1 MEKEEIVK
9 TFASSVDKVDEKKI
23 EEVISNEKAFE
34 EKRSKLNPK
43 KFFMLFKQVKLGFEM
58 LKDYKKKNYKNVPWK
73 AIAVITTAIVYFVNP
88 LDLMPDFLG
97 VIGFTD
103 DAIVLA
109 FVFNSLR
116 DELIKYCQ
124 WRGLNPEDYF

>member
-1 MEKEEIVK
+1 MEKEDIVK
-9 TFASSVDKVDEKKI
+9 TFSSTADKIDEKKI
-23 EEVISNEKAFE
+23 DEVISNEKAFE

-58 LKDYKKKNYKNVPWK
+58 LKDYKRNNYRSVSWK
-73 AIAVITTAIVYFVNP
+73 SIAVITTAILYFINP
-88 LDLMPDFLG
+88 LDLMPDFMG

-116 DELIKYCQ
+116 DELIKYCL
-124 WRGLNPEDYF
+124 WRGLKPEDYF